1 MTDTTLVT
9 DVQATTGDAALDA
22 TKETAD
28 QSTEISTQDQQ
39 TDPAKTEGDAATSD
53 ETKVEGEE
61 DKAKKEEPEG
71 APEAY
76 EDFTVP
82 EGVELDPTVAEDL
95 KGLAKELNLPQA
107 KAQQVAD
114 LGVKMAEKWA
124 ADHLALVEKTST
136 EWTEAS
142 KADPEFGGAKLPATL
157 AAASKA
163 LDTFGTPE
171 FRELLN
177 TSKLGNHPEF
187 VRFVSRVG
195 NATTEDSK
203 LVTGGGTTVQATE
216 DKFYPSMATKK

>member
-9 DVQATTGDAALDA
+9 DVQETTGDAALEA
-22 TKETAD
+22 TQETAT
-28 QSTEISTQDQQ
+28 QVTENATQDQQ
-39 TDPAKTEGDAATSD
+39 TDTSTQTEGDVAKSD
-53 ETKVEGEE
+53 ETKIEGEE
-61 DKAKKEEPEG
+61 AKKEEPQG

-76 EDFTVP
+76 EDFVVP

-95 KGLAKELNLPQA
+95 KGLAKELNLPQD
-107 KAQQVAD
+107 KAQQIAD

-124 ADHLALVEKTST
+124 ADHLALVEKTSAD
-136 EWTEAS
+136 WVAAS

-203 LVTGGGTTVQATE
+203 LVTGGGTTVQAVE
-216 DKFYPSMATKK
+216 DKFYPTMAPKK

>member
-1 MTDTTLVT
+1 LVT
-9 DVQATTGDAALDA
+9 ATQETTDGAALDA

-28 QSTEISTQDQQ
+28 QSAESSTQEQQ
-39 TDPAKTEGDAATSD
+39 TDQTKTEEEAAKGD

-82 EGVELDPTVAEDL
+82 EGVELDATVAEDL

-107 KAQQVAD
+107 KAQQIAD

-124 ADHLALVEKTST
+124 ADHTALVEKTSE
-136 EWTEAS
+136 EWVAAS
-142 KADPEFGGAKLPATL
+142 KADPEFGGPKLQASLASAAKAI
-157 AAASKA
+157 
-163 LDTFGTPE
+163 DTFGTPE
-171 FRELLN
+171 FRALLN

-203 LVTGGGTTVQATE
+203 LVTGGGTTVQSAE
-216 DKFYPSMATKK
+216 DKFYPTMATKK